1 MVASLIPATNVGTL
15 AERTPELP
23 LRTKLAFGFGDFGQG
38 LLWNIV
44 AAFLL
49 VFYTDVA
56 MLPVAAVGT
65 LFFCAR
71 ILDAGFDTFVG
82 LLVDRTRSRWGRA
95 RPYFLFA
102 TAPVAVLFVLTFWAP
117 PWNVGARLA
126 WAVATF
132 GIFGLAFSLITIP
145 YNALMPMIT
154 ERPRERFQLSGLRS
168 AGTSLSVILATAGLI
183 PLVDWLG
190 RGDRKAG
197 FLSVALIAAGI
208 FTAIMLNLFV
218 NCRETVPHV
227 EAGRP
232 KGVWRDIHAML
243 RNRAWV
249 VVSVFTFLNFVRF
262 GALLS
267 VTAYFAI
274 NVLHKPWMISVL
286 LPAVSGTLLLGSV
299 IAPPYLRRLGMRRA
313 VTLALAASIAMTTFL
328 PLLEQRPQAF
338 LALYL
343 AAQTCLGLTMTA
355 IFAMA
360 AETVDYHEH
369 MFGIRDEGLLSA
381 GISFALKVGT
391 ALGSAVIAYGLAYA
405 HYAPTQVTTGVAHMI
420 RGLYYV
426 PAIGVT
432 LLQILCIQFYPS
444 IPRPAARPCIANS
457 KTPSRR

>member
-1 MVASLIPATNVGTL
+1 MVESVIPATEVGLT
-15 AERTPELP
+15 ERGPELA
-23 LRTKLAFGFGDFGQG
+23 LQTKIAFGLGDFGQG
-38 LLWNIV
+38 LLWNIA

-56 MLPVAAVGT
+56 LLPVAAVGT

-71 ILDAGFDTFVG
+71 LLDAVFDTLVG
-82 LLVDRTRSRWGRA
+82 LLVDRTRTRWGRA
-95 RPYFLFA
+95 RPYLLFA
-102 TAPVAVLFVLTFWAP
+102 TVPVALLFVLTFWSP
-117 PWNVGARLA
+117 PWDVGARLA
-126 WAVATF
+126 WAVATY

-168 AGTSLSVILATAGLI
+168 AGTSLSVILATSGML
-183 PLVDWLG
+183 PLVDRLG
-190 RGDRKAG
+190 GHDRNAG
-197 FLSVALIAAGI
+197 FFWVAVIAAAI

-218 NCRETVPHV
+218 NCRETVPHA
-227 EAGRP
+227 EPARP
-232 KGVWRDIHAML
+232 KRVWRDIQAML
-243 RNRAWV
+243 HNRAWV
-249 VVSVFTFLNFVRF
+249 VVSLFTLLNFVRF

-274 NVLHKPWMISVL
+274 NVLHKPWMISIL
-286 LPAVSGTLLLGSV
+286 LPAVSGTLLLGAV

-313 VTLALAASIAMTTFL
+313 VTLALAASIPMTSFL
-328 PLLEQRPQAF
+328 PLIEDNPRAF

-360 AETVDYHEH
+360 AESVDYHERL
-369 MFGIRDEGLLSA
+369 FSIRDEGLLSA

-391 ALGSAVIAYGLAYA
+391 ALGSAVIAFGLAYV
-405 HYAPTQVTTGVAHMI
+405 HYQPTEVTATVGHMI

-432 LLQILCIQFYPS
+432 LLQILCIQFYPA
-444 IPRPAARPCIANS
+444 IPRMTARSGA
-457 KTPSRR
+457 